1 MSKTL
6 EETNDKVSIWQQLM
20 SNKIA
25 VISSYIISKSV
36 VLAVFLALV
45 INFDEFNYLENKA
58 LLYFPIIDLH
68 NFLEDFVFI
77 LLLALD
83 TILFSFLIK
92 NLIKEISKKT
102 RWFLAC
108 GFLIYPFLYKTITFS
123 LTGKMIKQFQS
134 EINYMSSDSI
144 VLIST
149 LFALIFKVSLCY
161 ISLNWFQQKKET
173 YSLFKINVR
182 HFLWFFIP
190 ALGYVYFFL
199 DCLIYFAVNYVN
211 HISKLKYLSR
221 FWWVS
226 DVLIPVFAF
235 VILSVP
241 IILSSVL
248 IINLEVDKK
257 NNVNRLAI
265 IFTGIISPLCFCVFQ
280 NQILKFISFIGN
292 FLINYFIYD

>member
-1 MSKTL
+1 MKRELVKNSEKA
-6 EETNDKVSIWQQLM
+6 SIWQQLK

-25 VISSYIISKSV
+25 VISSYTISKSV
-36 VLAVFLALV
+36 LLAVELALV
-45 INFDEFNYLENKA
+45 INFDEFNYLANKGE
-58 LLYFPIIDLH
+58 LYFPIIDLH

-77 LLLALD
+77 LLIAVD

-102 RWFLAC
+102 RWFLSC
-108 GFLIYPFLYKTITFS
+108 GFLITPFLYKTITFS
-123 LTGKMIKQFQS
+123 LTGKMIKQFQN
-134 EINYMSSDSI
+134 EINYMLSDSI

-161 ISLNWFQQKKET
+161 ILLNWFKQKKET

-190 ALGYVYFFL
+190 ALGYGLFFL
-199 DCLIYFAVNYVN
+199 NCLIYFVVNYVD

-221 FWWVS
+221 AWWIS
-226 DVLIPVFAF
+226 DFTIPVFAF

-241 IILSSVL
+241 IILSGGL
-248 IINLEVDKK
+248 MMNLEVDKK

-265 IFTGIISPLCFCVFQ
+265 IFTGIISPLCFLFFQ

-292 FLINYFIYD
+292 FLINYFNY

>member
-1 MSKTL
+1 MSNTL
-6 EETNDKVSIWQQLM
+6 EETNAKVSILQQLK

-25 VISSYIISKSV
+25 VISSYTISKSV
-36 VLAVFLALV
+36 LLAVELALV
-45 INFDEFNYLENKA
+45 INFDEFNYLANKGE
-58 LLYFPIIDLH
+58 LYFPIIDLH

-77 LLLALD
+77 LLIAVD

-123 LTGKMIKQFQS
+123 LTGKMIKQFQN

-149 LFALIFKVSLCY
+149 LFALIFKVYLCY

-199 DCLIYFAVNYVN
+199 NYLIYFVVNYVN

-221 FWWVS
+221 AWWVS
-226 DVLIPVFAF
+226 DVTIPVFAF
-235 VILSVP
+235 GILSVP
-241 IILSSVL
+241 VILSSVL

-265 IFTGIISPLCFCVFQ
+265 IFTGIISPLCFLIFQ

-292 FLINYFIYD
+292 FFDKLFHL

>member
-1 MSKTL
+1 MSNTL
-6 EETNDKVSIWQQLM
+6 EETNAKASIWQQLR

-25 VISSYIISKSV
+25 VISSYTISKSI
-36 VLAVFLALV
+36 VLSVEVALI
-45 INFDEFNYLENKA
+45 INFGAFNYLENKA

-92 NLIKEISKKT
+92 NLINEISKKT

-108 GFLIYPFLYKTITFS
+108 GFLITPFLYKTITFS
-123 LTGKMIKQFQS
+123 LTGKMIKQFQN
-134 EINYMSSDSI
+134 EINYMSSDST

-161 ISLNWFQQKKET
+161 FSLNWFKQKKET

-182 HFLWFFIP
+182 HYLWFFIP
-190 ALGYVYFFL
+190 AFGYVYFFL
-199 DCLIYFAVNYVN
+199 NYLIFFVVTFVN

-221 FWWVS
+221 AWWIS
-226 DVLIPVFAF
+226 DVTIPVFAF
-235 VILSVP
+235 GILSVP
-241 IILSSVL
+241 IIFSSVL
-248 IINLEVDKK
+248 MINLEVDKK
-257 NNVNRLAI
+257 NNVNLLAI
-265 IFTGIISPLCFCVFQ
+265 IFTGIISPLCFLIFQ
-280 NQILKFISFIGN
+280 NQILEFIIIIGN
-292 FLINYFIYD
+292 FFEKLSHL